1 MSLTQRVAALG
12 ARDLCQMA
20 ATITDLER
28 RAAGSSDDGRR
39 RRTTSASKRL

>member
-28 RAAGSSDDGRR
+28 RFAQLSQQARNS
-39 RRTTSASKRL
+39 TAC